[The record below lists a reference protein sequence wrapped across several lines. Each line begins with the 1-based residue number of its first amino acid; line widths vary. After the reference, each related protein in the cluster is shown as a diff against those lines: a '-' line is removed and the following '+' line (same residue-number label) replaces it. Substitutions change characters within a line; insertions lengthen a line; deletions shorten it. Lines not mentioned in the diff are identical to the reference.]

1 MAVDV
6 LYQKKEELAAIY
18 LEDLKKELGA
28 LQWRVVD
35 LFSKRLKKRMVSDK
49 ALNSLDDLELSDQE
63 KKVAA
68 LAPVTIEKIFAFVKE
83 KQEKLANVKT
93 LEELEALECW
103 N

>member
-1 MAVDV
+1 
-6 LYQKKEELAAIY
+6 
-18 LEDLKKELGA
+18 
-28 LQWRVVD
+28 
-35 LFSKRLKKRMVSDK
+35 MVSDK

-93 LEELEALECW
+93 LEELEALKKEMKPTVREAKPEAEEKSSKAGTAIL
-103 N
+103 